1 MQTETV
7 QKLKHHYESLISN
20 FSAHLLLCHHK
31 KEAVTETRK
40 NTIKRKKGATFFADT
55 RVQCSAKTT
64 ERMLC
69 TEETQNIEDIEG
81 ARTRTFFYAVATA

>member
-1 MQTETV
+1 MPSQKGGRNRNQEKYNKTE
-7 QKLKHHYESLISN
+7 
-20 FSAHLLLCHHK
+20 
-31 KEAVTETRK
+31 
-40 NTIKRKKGATFFADT
+40 KRRHFFADT